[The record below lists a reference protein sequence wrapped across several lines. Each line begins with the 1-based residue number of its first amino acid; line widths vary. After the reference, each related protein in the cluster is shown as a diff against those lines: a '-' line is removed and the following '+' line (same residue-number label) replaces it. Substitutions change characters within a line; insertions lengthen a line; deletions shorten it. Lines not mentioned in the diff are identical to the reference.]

1 MLRISNIFINNSDSA
16 LLTGLVNNVVQSG
29 RVVLQDVCTPPQQGG
44 EITQAH
50 VVGALHVIVEV
61 VVVVVVV
68 VVIEVDVVITGKSI
82 GLLMLML
89 SVDGI

>member
-29 RVVLQDVCTPPQQGG
+29 RVVLQDVGTPPQQGG

-50 VVGALHVIVEV
+50 VVGALHVIVE
-61 VVVVVVV
+61 VVVVVV

>member
-29 RVVLQDVCTPPQQGG
+29 RVVLQDVGTPPQQGG

-50 VVGALHVIVEV
+50 VVGALHVIVE
-61 VVVVVVV
+61 VVVVV